1 MLTFT
6 EKRQQFLKNIRMQ
19 MVSEKIAE
27 LPNTDSALINNVEDD
42 LATLLNKKFDELFGP
57 IDDDS

>member
-19 MVSEKIAE
+19 IVSEKIAE
-27 LPNTDSALINNVEDD
+27 LPKTDSAVINNVEDD